1 MMGGGFL
8 IIYQFEASEELK
20 KKIESSLEE
29 LGELED
35 GEPFAILDEGRAI
48 VGFRQGNKFVIE
60 QIVDTVL

>member
-1 MMGGGFL
+1 M

-20 KKIESSLEE
+20 KKIETSLEK

-35 GEPFAILDEGRAI
+35 GEPFVILDEGRAI
-48 VGFRQGNKFVIE
+48 VGSKQGNKFVIE

>member
-1 MMGGGFL
+1 M
-8 IIYQFEASEELK
+8 
-20 KKIESSLEE
+20 EE